1 MHDDEPNQFVDE
13 LLEASLK
20 QYRGEEPR
28 LGFEMRIL
36 AGVRTRQRVVRR
48 RRLVWAMALCAGML
62 AAIGVALHLAHAPNR
77 EPVTSASGAH
87 RAPLQAAKPSPI
99 PSSADS
105 RFGSPRLVPTPNQNS
120 RTAKSAA
127 RAAKSAKPARPEQF
141 PTPMPLTEQEKLLLI
156 YLANTS
162 KPDLLAETNHADVAM
177 DIPSIKV
184 APLEIQPLAVSQSE
198 QGK

>member
-1 MHDDEPNQFVDE
+1 
-13 LLEASLK
+13 
-20 QYRGEEPR
+20 
-28 LGFEMRIL
+28 
-36 AGVRTRQRVVRR
+36 
-48 RRLVWAMALCAGML
+48 
-62 AAIGVALHLAHAPNR
+62 
-77 EPVTSASGAH
+77 
-87 RAPLQAAKPSPI
+87 
-99 PSSADS
+99 
-105 RFGSPRLVPTPNQNS
+105 VPTPNQNS